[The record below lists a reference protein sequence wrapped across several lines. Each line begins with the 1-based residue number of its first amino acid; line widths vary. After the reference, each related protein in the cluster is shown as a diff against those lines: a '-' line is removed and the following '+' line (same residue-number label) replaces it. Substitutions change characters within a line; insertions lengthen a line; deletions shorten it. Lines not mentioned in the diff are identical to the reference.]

1 MKYNIGD
8 RFAVCGYDDLY
19 EIVEV
24 VGYVD
29 SVDETVA
36 AEWRTEY
43 LVEYRT
49 GSAVGVCWDAMHRVL
64 EPVERYHRQQ
74 ELLDAEGR

>member
-8 RFAVCGYDDLY
+8 KFAVCDYDDLF

-29 SVDETVA
+29 HDDES
-36 AEWRTEY
+36 Y

-49 GSAVGVCWDAMHRVL
+49 GSSVGVCWEAMHMVL
-64 EPVERYHRQQ
+64 EPVEKYDEQQ
-74 ELLDAEGR
+74 EYFKRTQQ

>member
-8 RFAVCGYDDLY
+8 KFAVCDYDDLY

-29 SVDETVA
+29 NVDESEP

-49 GSAVGVCWDAMHRVL
+49 GSSVGVCWEAMRRVL
-64 EPVERYHRQQ
+64 EPVAKYDEQQ
-74 ELLDAEGR
+74 AYFATLGQ